1 MLMMQMIDIQAVYEQ
16 FNALSASVKF
26 LIAGVATF
34 FVFMYKTFATMYAE
48 NDKNQQGI
56 ANQKLETLFKLQ
68 AALSIYQK
76 SSKQIADQNELIY
89 TLADTMMYLD
99 FKLRKKVE
107 LFYENRSDHTLQI
120 IEKQIV
126 DELNSSHTFSSK
138 TLSTERFF
146 QFTSNMIRPLFPIF
160 ASLVFIAISLF
171 IVIHSMLTGN
181 IYAQV
186 EIVAGYFSALI
197 ALFMLVLLI
206 DLVINDFKN
215 IHFRWIPL
223 IGSILIIVLPLL
235 LMNPLIPV
243 FAILSTQVIVFI
255 GMIFCKD

>member
-1 MLMMQMIDIQAVYEQ
+1 MQMIDIQAVYEQ
-16 FNALSASVKF
+16 FNALSASIKF

-48 NDKNQQGI
+48 NDKNAKTI
-56 ANQKLETLFKLQ
+56 SNQKVEILFKLQ
-68 AALSIYQK
+68 AGLSIYQK

-138 TLSTERFF
+138 TLSIERFF
-146 QFTSNMIRPLFPIF
+146 QFTSNMIRPLFPVF
-160 ASLVFIAISLF
+160 ASLVFIAISIF

-181 IYAQV
+181 IYAQL
-186 EIVAGYFSALI
+186 EIVAGYFSVLN
-197 ALFMLVLLI
+197 ALFIFILLI
-206 DLVINDFKN
+206 NVVIEDFKSV
-215 IHFRWIPL
+215 HFRWIPL
-223 IGSILIIVLPLL
+223 IGSIIIIVLPLL

-243 FAILSTQVIVFI
+243 FAILFTQIIIFI
-255 GMIFCKD
+255 GMIFANKIT